1 MRDLPRRQT
10 TYSAQA
16 LLSNASSRIGDI
28 VKQVPL
34 IPSTILVIFVVAG
47 VFAPWLSPRDDP
59 NSGTLNQHVE
69 QPFWE
74 GAVKECFLGC
84 DQQGRDV
91 LSRLLH
97 GARISLIVAFSAI
110 AIAGSIGVTLG
121 LTAGYFGGPVD
132 SFIMRLVDIWY
143 ALPSIL
149 LALIL
154 VVVLG
159 PGLVNVIIVI
169 GLTLWAF
176 YARMVR
182 GEVLTVRELDYVAL
196 ARVAGSSGFRIA
208 VRHILPNVFNS
219 VIIIATLQVGGV
231 ILFEAER
238 RFEQDDAPD
247 LERHPVRSVAQ
258 LPGAWSSRGRA
269 FLGPDGGRRQA
280 VHDRR
285 LVAGRSARPRHY
297 VHGALLQPLRRL
309 AEGLPRP
316 QTTPGGGLM
325 GRRAIQ

>member
-1 MRDLPRRQT
+1 MRDLQHSQSPDATR
-10 TYSAQA
+10 AW
-16 LLSNASSRIGDI
+16 LSNASAQVGDI
-28 VKQVPL
+28 VKQAPL
-34 IPSTILVIFVVAG
+34 IPSIILIIFIIAG
-47 VFAPWLSPRDDP
+47 IFAPWLSPRDDP
-59 NSGTLNQHVE
+59 NSGTLRQHLE

-74 GAVKECFLGC
+74 GEVRECFLGC

-91 LSRLLH
+91 LTRLLH
-97 GARISLIVAFSAI
+97 GARVSLIVAFSAI

-159 PGLVNVIIVI
+159 PGLVNVIVVI

-182 GEVLTVRELDYVAL
+182 GEVLSVRELDYVAL

-231 ILFEAER
+231 ILFEAS
-238 RFEQDDAPD
+238 
-247 LERHPVRSVAQ
+247 LS
-258 LPGAWSSRGRA
+258 
-269 FLGPDGGRRQA
+269 FLGLGVPVDVPSWGQMVADGRQYMTVA
-280 VHDRR
+280 WWLAAIPGLAITFVVLCFNLFGDWLRDYLDPR
-285 LVAGRSARPRHY
+285 LRQV
-297 VHGALLQPLRRL
+297 VNN
-309 AEGLPRP
+309 
-316 QTTPGGGLM
+316 
-325 GRRAIQ
+325 

>member
-10 TYSAQA
+10 TYSAQT

-34 IPSTILVIFVVAG
+34 IPSTLLVIFVVAG

-59 NSGTLNQHVE
+59 NSGTLNQHLE

-91 LSRLLH
+91 LSRMLH
-97 GARISLIVAFSAI
+97 GARVSLIVAFSAI
-110 AIAGSIGVTLG
+110 AIAGGIGVTLG

-231 ILFEAER
+231 ILFEAS
-238 RFEQDDAPD
+238 
-247 LERHPVRSVAQ
+247 LS
-258 LPGAWSSRGRA
+258 
-269 FLGPDGGRRQA
+269 FLGLGVPVDVPSWGQMVADGRQYMTVAWWLAA
-280 VHDRR
+280 VPGLAITFTVLCFNLFGDWLRDYLDPR
-285 LVAGRSARPRHY
+285 LRQVLS
-297 VHGALLQPLRRL
+297 
-309 AEGLPRP
+309 
-316 QTTPGGGLM
+316 
-325 GRRAIQ
+325 

>member
-1 MRDLPRRQT
+1 MRDLPRRQSP
-10 TYSAQA
+10 YSAQTW
-16 LLSNASSRIGDI
+16 LSTASSRVVDV

-59 NSGTLNQHVE
+59 NSGTLRQHLE

-74 GAVKECFLGC
+74 GEVRECFLGC

-159 PGLVNVIIVI
+159 PGLINVIIVI

-182 GEVLTVRELDYVAL
+182 GEVLSVRELDYVAL

-231 ILFEAER
+231 ILFEAS
-238 RFEQDDAPD
+238 
-247 LERHPVRSVAQ
+247 LS
-258 LPGAWSSRGRA
+258 
-269 FLGPDGGRRQA
+269 FLGLGVPVDVPSWGQMVADGRQYMTVAWWLAA
-280 VHDRR
+280 VPGLAITFTVLCFNLFGDWLRDYLDPR
-285 LVAGRSARPRHY
+285 LRQV
-297 VHGALLQPLRRL
+297 VNN
-309 AEGLPRP
+309 
-316 QTTPGGGLM
+316 
-325 GRRAIQ
+325 

>member
-10 TYSAQA
+10 TYSAQT
-16 LLSNASSRIGDI
+16 LLSNAFSRIGGI

-59 NSGTLNQHVE
+59 NSGTLNQHLE

-84 DQQGRDV
+84 DQQGRDI

-97 GARISLIVAFSAI
+97 GARVSLIVAFSAI
-110 AIAGSIGVTLG
+110 AIAGGIGVTLG
-121 LTAGYFGGPVD
+121 LMAGYFGGPID
-132 SFIMRLVDIWY
+132 SLIMRLVDIWY

-231 ILFEAER
+231 ILFEAS
-238 RFEQDDAPD
+238 
-247 LERHPVRSVAQ
+247 LS
-258 LPGAWSSRGRA
+258 
-269 FLGPDGGRRQA
+269 FLGLGVPVDVPSWGQMVADGRQYMTVAWWLAA
-280 VHDRR
+280 VPGLAITFTVLCFNLFGDWLRDYLDPR
-285 LVAGRSARPRHY
+285 LRQVLS
-297 VHGALLQPLRRL
+297 
-309 AEGLPRP
+309 
-316 QTTPGGGLM
+316 
-325 GRRAIQ
+325 

>member
-10 TYSAQA
+10 TYSAQT
-16 LLSNASSRIGDI
+16 LLSNAFSRIGDI

-59 NSGTLNQHVE
+59 NSGTLNQHLE

-110 AIAGSIGVTLG
+110 AIAGGIGVTLG

-132 SFIMRLVDIWY
+132 SLIMRLVDIWY

-159 PGLVNVIIVI
+159 PGLINVIIVI

-196 ARVAGSSGFRIA
+196 ARVAGSGGFRIA

-231 ILFEAER
+231 ILFEAS
-238 RFEQDDAPD
+238 
-247 LERHPVRSVAQ
+247 LS
-258 LPGAWSSRGRA
+258 
-269 FLGPDGGRRQA
+269 FLGLGVPVDVPSWGQMVADGRQYMTVAWWLAA
-280 VHDRR
+280 VPGLAITFTVLCFNLFGDW
-285 LVAGRSARPRHY
+285 
-297 VHGALLQPLRRL
+297 LRDYLDPKLR
-309 AEGLPRP
+309 
-316 QTTPGGGLM
+316 QVVD
-325 GRRAIQ
+325 

>member
-1 MRDLPRRQT
+1 MRDLQRSQNPDATRT
-10 TYSAQA
+10 WLSSASAQV
-16 LLSNASSRIGDI
+16 GDI
-28 VKQVPL
+28 VKQAPL
-34 IPSTILVIFVVAG
+34 IPSTILVIFVIAG
-47 VFAPWLSPRDDP
+47 IFAPWLSPRDDP
-59 NSGTLNQHVE
+59 NSGTLRQHLE

-74 GAVKECFLGC
+74 GEVRECFLGC

-91 LSRLLH
+91 LTRLLH
-97 GARISLIVAFSAI
+97 GARVSLIVAFSAI

-159 PGLVNVIIVI
+159 PGLINVIVVI

-182 GEVLTVRELDYVAL
+182 GEVLSVRELDYVAL
-196 ARVAGSSGFRIA
+196 ARVAGSGGFRIA

-231 ILFEAER
+231 ILFEAS
-238 RFEQDDAPD
+238 
-247 LERHPVRSVAQ
+247 LS
-258 LPGAWSSRGRA
+258 
-269 FLGPDGGRRQA
+269 FLGLGVPVDVPSWGQMVADGRQYMTVA
-280 VHDRR
+280 WWLAAIPGLAITFVVLCFNLFGDWLRDYLDPR
-285 LVAGRSARPRHY
+285 LRQV
-297 VHGALLQPLRRL
+297 VNN
-309 AEGLPRP
+309 
-316 QTTPGGGLM
+316 
-325 GRRAIQ
+325 

>member
-1 MRDLPRRQT
+1 MRDLPRSQSPDATRT
-10 TYSAQA
+10 W
-16 LLSNASSRIGDI
+16 LSNASAQVGDV
-28 VKQVPL
+28 VKQAPL
-34 IPSTILVIFVVAG
+34 IPSIILVIFIVAG
-47 VFAPWLSPRDDP
+47 VFAPLLSPRDDP
-59 NSGTLNQHVE
+59 NSGTLRQHLE

-74 GAVKECFLGC
+74 GEVKECFLGC

-91 LSRLLH
+91 LTRILH
-97 GARISLIVAFSAI
+97 GARVSLIVAFSAI

-159 PGLVNVIIVI
+159 PGLVNVIVVI

-182 GEVLTVRELDYVAL
+182 GEVLSVRELDYVAL

-231 ILFEAER
+231 ILFEAS
-238 RFEQDDAPD
+238 
-247 LERHPVRSVAQ
+247 LS
-258 LPGAWSSRGRA
+258 
-269 FLGPDGGRRQA
+269 FLGLGVPVDVPSWGQMIADGRQYMTVA
-280 VHDRR
+280 WWLAAIPGLAITFTVLCFNLFGDWLRDYLDPR
-285 LVAGRSARPRHY
+285 LRQV
-297 VHGALLQPLRRL
+297 VNN
-309 AEGLPRP
+309 
-316 QTTPGGGLM
+316 
-325 GRRAIQ
+325 

>member
-1 MRDLPRRQT
+1 MRDLPRSQSPEATRMW
-10 TYSAQA
+10 
-16 LLSNASSRIGDI
+16 LSNASAQVGDI
-28 VKQVPL
+28 VKQAPL
-34 IPSTILVIFVVAG
+34 IPSIILVIFIVAG
-47 VFAPWLSPRDDP
+47 VFAPLLSPRDDP
-59 NSGTLNQHVE
+59 NSGTLRQHLE

-74 GAVKECFLGC
+74 GEVTECFLGC

-132 SFIMRLVDIWY
+132 SLIMRLVDIWY

-159 PGLVNVIIVI
+159 PGLINVIVVI

-182 GEVLTVRELDYVAL
+182 GEVLSVRELDYVAL

-231 ILFEAER
+231 ILFEAS
-238 RFEQDDAPD
+238 
-247 LERHPVRSVAQ
+247 LS
-258 LPGAWSSRGRA
+258 
-269 FLGPDGGRRQA
+269 FLGLGVPVDVPSWGQMVADGRQYMT
-280 VHDRR
+280 
-285 LVAGRSARPRHY
+285 VAWWLAAIPGLAITFIRAM
-297 VHGALLQPLRRL
+297 LQPLRGL
-309 AEGLPRP
+309 VEG
-316 QTTPGGGLM
+316 TTSTQGS
-325 GRRAIQ
+325 GRC

>member
-10 TYSAQA
+10 TYSAQT
-16 LLSNASSRIGDI
+16 LLSNAFSRIGDI

-59 NSGTLNQHVE
+59 NSGTLNQHLE

-91 LSRLLH
+91 LSRMLH
-97 GARISLIVAFSAI
+97 GARVSLIVAFSAI
-110 AIAGSIGVTLG
+110 AIAGGIGVTLG

-231 ILFEAER
+231 ILFEAS
-238 RFEQDDAPD
+238 
-247 LERHPVRSVAQ
+247 LS
-258 LPGAWSSRGRA
+258 
-269 FLGPDGGRRQA
+269 FLGLGVPVDVPSWGQMVADGRQYMTVAWWLAA
-280 VHDRR
+280 VPGLAITFTVLCFNLFGDWLRDYLDPR
-285 LVAGRSARPRHY
+285 LRQVLS
-297 VHGALLQPLRRL
+297 
-309 AEGLPRP
+309 
-316 QTTPGGGLM
+316 
-325 GRRAIQ
+325 

>member
-1 MRDLPRRQT
+1 MRDLPRSQSPDATRT
-10 TYSAQA
+10 W
-16 LLSNASSRIGDI
+16 LSNASAQVGDV
-28 VKQVPL
+28 VKQAPL
-34 IPSTILVIFVVAG
+34 IPSIILVIFIVAG
-47 VFAPWLSPRDDP
+47 VFAPLLSPRDDP
-59 NSGTLNQHVE
+59 NSGTLRQHLE

-74 GAVKECFLGC
+74 GEVKECFLGC

-91 LSRLLH
+91 LTRLLH

-159 PGLVNVIIVI
+159 PGLVNVIVVI

-182 GEVLTVRELDYVAL
+182 GEVLSVRELDYVAL

-231 ILFEAER
+231 ILFEAS
-238 RFEQDDAPD
+238 
-247 LERHPVRSVAQ
+247 LS
-258 LPGAWSSRGRA
+258 
-269 FLGPDGGRRQA
+269 FLGLGVPVDVPSWGQMIADGRQYMTVA
-280 VHDRR
+280 WWLAAIPGLAITFTVLCFNLFGDWLRDYLDPR
-285 LVAGRSARPRHY
+285 LRQV
-297 VHGALLQPLRRL
+297 VNN
-309 AEGLPRP
+309 
-316 QTTPGGGLM
+316 
-325 GRRAIQ
+325 

>member
-10 TYSAQA
+10 TYSAQT

-59 NSGTLNQHVE
+59 NSGTLNQHLE

-91 LSRLLH
+91 LSRMLH
-97 GARISLIVAFSAI
+97 GARVSLIVAFSAI
-110 AIAGSIGVTLG
+110 AIAGGIGVTLG

-231 ILFEAER
+231 ILFEAS
-238 RFEQDDAPD
+238 
-247 LERHPVRSVAQ
+247 LS
-258 LPGAWSSRGRA
+258 
-269 FLGPDGGRRQA
+269 FLGLGVPVDVPSWGQMVADGRQYMTVAWWLAA
-280 VHDRR
+280 VPGLAITFTVLCFNLFGDWLRDYLDPR
-285 LVAGRSARPRHY
+285 LRQVLS
-297 VHGALLQPLRRL
+297 
-309 AEGLPRP
+309 
-316 QTTPGGGLM
+316 
-325 GRRAIQ
+325 